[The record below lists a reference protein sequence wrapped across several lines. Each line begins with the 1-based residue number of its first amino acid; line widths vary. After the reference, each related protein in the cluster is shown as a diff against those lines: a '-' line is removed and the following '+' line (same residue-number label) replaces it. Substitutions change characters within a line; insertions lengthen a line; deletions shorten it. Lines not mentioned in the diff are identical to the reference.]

1 VERLLPVLR
10 TIADQTG
17 AGVLVVEQHVH
28 LALEVADRA
37 YVLSHGNLALEGSA
51 AELSENRHLLESSYM
66 GQSEIAAAEE
76 EQEEIEHGLEAP
88 AAPAGAE
95 GPPPPAPAG

>member
-1 VERLLPVLR
+1 
-10 TIADQTG
+10 
-17 AGVLVVEQHVH
+17 
-28 LALEVADRA
+28 LEVADRA

-76 EQEEIEHGLEAP
+76 EQEEIEQALEA
-88 AAPAGAE
+88 AAPSGEAGT
-95 GPPPPAPAG
+95 PPPPPPSTAPPA